1 MPNSNGGRAPA
12 VNAPDLSPEAFLY
25 IEKVRQTTKRLSAR
39 EPAPE
44 DLSGAV
50 QAVRDV
56 ATFDVEV
63 PVASRRRELELV
75 KTGVKRL
82 SVWYMRYL
90 AEQLNAFGKSVSDLG
105 DALSK
110 RTDALASVSDD
121 LAVRLGAVEERLK
134 RLEHVPTAPTP
145 TAPKTAPAR
154 TKPAPARTE
163 PAPARAARTPSKTS
177 PRKAEQ

>member
-1 MPNSNGGRAPA
+1 MPNSSGGRAPA
-12 VNAPDLSPEAFLY
+12 GNAPDLSPEAFVY
-25 IEKVRQTTKRLSAR
+25 IEKVRQTTNRLGAQ
-39 EPAPE
+39 ETAPE
-44 DLSGAV
+44 DLGGAV
-50 QAVRDV
+50 QAVRNV

-105 DALSK
+105 DALAK

-134 RLEHVPTAPTP
+134 RLEKATA
-145 TAPKTAPAR
+145 APKAAPAGA
-154 TKPAPARTE
+154 KPAPARGVG
-163 PAPARAARTPSKTS
+163 ARTT
-177 PRKAEQ
+177 RKASPGKTEQ

>member
-1 MPNSNGGRAPA
+1 MPNSNGGHAPA

-39 EPAPE
+39 ERAPD

-105 DALSK
+105 DSLAK
-110 RTDALASVSDD
+110 RTD
-121 LAVRLGAVEERLK
+121 
-134 RLEHVPTAPTP
+134 
-145 TAPKTAPAR
+145 
-154 TKPAPARTE
+154 
-163 PAPARAARTPSKTS
+163 
-177 PRKAEQ
+177 

>member
-39 EPAPE
+39 EAAPE

-63 PVASRRRELELV
+63 PVASRRRDLELV

-105 DALSK
+105 DALVK

-134 RLEHVPTAPTP
+134 RLEQVPNAPTP
-145 TAPKTAPAR
+145 TGPKTAPSP
-154 TKPAPARTE
+154 TKPATV
-163 PAPARAARTPSKTS
+163 RAARNPSKTS
-177 PRKAEQ
+177 PRKPEQ

>member
-44 DLSGAV
+44 DLCGAV

-105 DALSK
+105 DALAK
-110 RTDALASVSDD
+110 RTDCAG
-121 LAVRLGAVEERLK
+121 LGLRW
-134 RLEHVPTAPTP
+134 PG
-145 TAPKTAPAR
+145 
-154 TKPAPARTE
+154 
-163 PAPARAARTPSKTS
+163 SS
-177 PRKAEQ
+177 PRCGRGTLEAPGAGANRPGTYCSQDGA

>member
-105 DALSK
+105 DALAK
-110 RTDALASVSDD
+110 RTDSLAAVSDG

-134 RLEHVPTAPTP
+134 RLEQVPTAPSP
-145 TAPKTAPAR
+145 TVAKTAPDR
-154 TKPAPARTE
+154 TK

>member
-12 VNAPDLSPEAFLY
+12 VNAPDLSPEAFVY

-39 EPAPE
+39 EAAPE
-44 DLSGAV
+44 DLNGAV
-50 QAVRDV
+50 QAVRNV

-105 DALSK
+105 DALAK

-121 LAVRLGAVEERLK
+121 LSVRIGAVEERLK
-134 RLEHVPTAPTP
+134 RLERVATPATPTP
-145 TAPKTAPAR
+145 SSPTTPKTAPAR
-154 TKPAPARTE
+154 TKPAAARG
-163 PAPARAARTPSKTS
+163 ARTPSKTS